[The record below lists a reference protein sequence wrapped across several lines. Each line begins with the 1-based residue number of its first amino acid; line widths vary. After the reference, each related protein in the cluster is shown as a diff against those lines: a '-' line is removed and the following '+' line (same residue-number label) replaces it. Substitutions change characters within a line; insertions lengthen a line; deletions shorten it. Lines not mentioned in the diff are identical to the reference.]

1 MTAGIRLS
9 RMEGVTHG
17 LQEGRTMKRALAV
30 ALFLSVISAPGALG
44 GRLLSARRSG
54 DFLFLRYAMR

>member
-1 MTAGIRLS
+1 
-9 RMEGVTHG
+9 
-17 LQEGRTMKRALAV
+17 MKRALAV